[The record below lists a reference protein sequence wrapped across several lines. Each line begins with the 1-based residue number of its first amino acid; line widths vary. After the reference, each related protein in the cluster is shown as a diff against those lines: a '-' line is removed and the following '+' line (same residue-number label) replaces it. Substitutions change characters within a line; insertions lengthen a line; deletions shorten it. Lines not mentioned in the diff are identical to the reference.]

1 MFSLPTAPTKP
12 DSHAS
17 AYRVDEVNPTAA
29 VRATGGGS
37 VTFEFASPANNW
49 FVPKLSYFDVRLK
62 VVLAADGSAPT
73 ATDAT
78 AADDCLQF
86 AEYPASHVIET
97 FSSSVNGANLET
109 VSDCAELSAIRL
121 RTLLPRDFSQAMSDS
136 YRIASPRS
144 VGAKVNSATVKPG
157 GSLQP
162 WDDTTTT
169 FSCLWQPPSALFS
182 YAGSL
187 PGLRQRMVLTLASN
201 LKAAIVAKDATSA
214 ALFTVTIDSIKFFA
228 AHIIPEAPIAPPR
241 NVVLSLPMYA
251 LVKAAKG
258 TNNAT
263 LTFSVAP
270 SSDLFYVTKNS
281 SGSADGTI
289 THAAHMF
296 QNDIKSVELSYAG
309 QRSPSIAYNNLESG
323 STERDHMRSFMDFSA
338 ATGRLL
344 RSSGTVD
351 TLTEWQDRPI
361 YAGLFEKTSGDQS
374 TNLIVRIDST
384 NAGDVCVAYR
394 HHKIAI
400 ISYGDDGIAQS
411 CDVQENI
418 A

>member
-29 VRATGGGS
+29 VRPTGGGS

-62 VVLAADGSAPT
+62 VVLAADGTAPT
-73 ATDAT
+73 VTDAT
-78 AADDCLQF
+78 PTDDCLQF
-86 AEYPASHVIET
+86 AEYPASHVVET

-109 VSDCAELSAIRL
+109 VSDCPELSAIRL
-121 RTLLPRDFSQAMSDS
+121 RTLLPRDFSEAMSDS
-136 YRIASPRS
+136 YRTASPS
-144 VGAKVNSATVKPG
+144 SAGSKVNSATVKPG

-162 WDDTTTT
+162 WDDTKTT

-182 YAGSL
+182 YPGSL

-228 AHIIPEAPIAPPR
+228 AHIIPESPIAPPR

-251 LVKAAKG
+251 LVKANKG
-258 TNNAT
+258 ANNAT

-270 SSDLFYVTKNS
+270 SSDLFYVVKNS

-296 QNDIKSVELSYAG
+296 ENDIKSVELSYAG
-309 QRSPSIAYNNLESG
+309 QRSPSIAYSNLESG
-323 STERDHMRSFMDFSA
+323 STERDHMRSFMDYCA

-351 TLTEWQDRPI
+351 KLAEWELRPI
-361 YAGLFEKTSGDQS
+361 YAGMFEKTSGDQS

-384 NAGDVCVAYR
+384 GGGDVCVAYR

-400 ISYGDDGIAQS
+400 ISYGDDGLAQT